1 MPFRWTGQ
9 QLQTHPP
16 MGFNTMQLA
25 DPLGE
30 LSGGANLETDQ
41 SQHHWCFGQIA
52 AAAGREGEQCS
63 SCGHP
68 STNGVQAAVL
78 RQGLQLRGPAVLPV
92 RQTSLLRSGQSKA
105 GAHLKDLQR
114 APFGF
119 RLLLHLP
126 GDQSLIDLIQACMD
140 CNPADERN
148 GRQQRR

>member
-1 MPFRWTGQ
+1 
-9 QLQTHPP
+9 
-16 MGFNTMQLA
+16 MGFNTTQLT

-30 LSGGANLETDQ
+30 LSGGGNLQTDQ
-41 SQHHWCFGQIA
+41 SQHHGCFGQIA
-52 AAAGREGEQCS
+52 AAAGREGEQRS

-68 STNGVQAAVL
+68 STNGVQAAACARVCHCEVQL
-78 RQGLQLRGPAVLPV
+78 FCQYARPRCSAPPVEGWSSPQG
-92 RQTSLLRSGQSKA
+92 
-105 GAHLKDLQR
+105 LQR